1 VNTPEEVKDRGP
13 NLGWLRTRV
22 GPLWPYLTLIA
33 VPAAAFILPAVF
45 GGHLLM
51 TGDNLQQNYPLHVLV
66 GSMLRKG
73 QLPFWNQYIFSGTPL
88 LAGFNAGA
96 VYPLMGLFV
105 ILPDRVAWIAT
116 EVILFSVLALGM
128 YVFLRALVLS
138 TAASFLGAA
147 TFAFSG
153 VVLSQVNHID
163 MTEGFVAIPWM
174 LLALLHIL
182 RDGRWRWSILLGI
195 GFATVILGGAP
206 EAMLDEAILIIA
218 YGVISTGV
226 DPLRWWRFLSRGAV
240 AAGLALSLA
249 AIQWLPGLNAIANSQ
264 RASSGH
270 GFAAAGGYPLPF
282 GVLSIVPYLFGGYG
296 HLGESTFF
304 SHYNLPEVGI
314 YLGLLPIVAVVAL
327 LHPRWPS
334 RLPARERLNWYFVG
348 VLGFLLALADET
360 PVGRLFNQL
369 PLYGHQRLQ
378 SRNMIDVSVAVCVL
392 FAGWL
397 DRKEGAAAAEEAA
410 RYDRWAVLVPLV
422 AIAGLAGWAL
432 IAPSA
437 LLVHLAGV
445 TPRGS
450 LAHTVRE
457 ATLIALGVSIVAAV
471 LVWLRSRLTWRQWIV
486 AAGVFVAADIGT
498 MAVTSQLASYPYNP
512 VVAGSTTLERYL
524 AAHLVPGGRIDVYD
538 PQQYSR
544 TLGVG
549 SALPDVNVL
558 AHLPSVSGY
567 ASIVNGNY
575 SALTNTHTQG
585 DLNVAQLK
593 TGTLDGLDLEE
604 LATVPEYFLLP
615 LSSVPVSLAHVQQI
629 PESRGGDPVLP
640 LGNGP
645 NFNDD
650 AYPFYPPPRDA
661 LGPGASSE
669 WLFGE
674 SLAPTRATLLFDSD
688 SRSAQIRFGKVN
700 GGGVTTWGP
709 SVPVPSGAVRV
720 EAALPPG
727 AADGLA
733 VQVLSGRLPRH
744 QAVVSIA
751 GRAFE
756 LDGSLS
762 SAITPESWRQEGVV
776 DGSTVLVRLKPPTP
790 IYALAAGAAKEPRV
804 RVLTSQTKIEK
815 VRVTS
820 AQPVTIVRD
829 VAWDPGWDG
838 SVSVNGHGAQSV
850 RVTERGLVEQVRV
863 PAGNDVVTFAYRP
876 PHLLVATVLSC
887 GALAV
892 LFGLLVLSL
901 ARRVSGRRRRHVV
914 VMEGPGEPA
923 GM

>member
-1 VNTPEEVKDRGP
+1 MNTTEEVKDHRS
-13 NLGWLRTRV
+13 NLGWVRSRV
-22 GPLWPYLTLIA
+22 GPLWPYLILIA
-33 VPAAAFILPAVF
+33 IPAAAFILPDVF
-45 GGHLLM
+45 GGRLLM

-73 QLPFWNQYIFSGTPL
+73 QLPFWNPYIFSGTPL

-116 EVILFSVLALGM
+116 EVILFSALAIGM
-128 YVFLRALVLS
+128 YVFLRALALS

-174 LLALLHIL
+174 LLAMLHIF
-182 RDGRWRWSILLGI
+182 RDGRWRWTILLGF

-218 YGVISTGV
+218 YGVISAGL
-226 DPLRWWRFLSRGAV
+226 DPLRWWRLLSRGAA

-249 AIQWLPGLNAIANSQ
+249 ALQWLPGLNAIANSQ
-264 RASSGH
+264 RADSGH

-282 GVLSIVPYLFGGYG
+282 SVLSIVPYLFGGYG

-327 LHPRWPS
+327 LHPKWPS
-334 RLPARERLNWYFVG
+334 RLAARERLSWYLVG
-348 VLGFLLALADET
+348 VLGFLLALADAT
-360 PVGRLFNQL
+360 PVGRLFNDL

-397 DRKEGAAAAEEAA
+397 DRREDAAGEAA
-410 RYDRWAVLVPLV
+410 RYDRRAVFVPLV
-422 AIAGLAGWAL
+422 AIAGLAGWAI

-445 TPRGS
+445 TPRAS
-450 LAHTVRE
+450 FVHTVRE
-457 ATLIALGVSIVAAV
+457 ATLIALGVCIVAAV
-471 LVWLRSRLTWRQWIV
+471 LIWLRSRLTWRQWMV

-498 MAVTSQLASYPYNP
+498 MAVTSQLASYPSNH
-512 VVAGSTTLERYL
+512 VLAGTTSLEKFMT
-524 AAHLVPGGRIDVYD
+524 AHLVPGGRIDAYD

-549 SALPDVNVL
+549 FALPDVNVL
-558 AHLPSVSGY
+558 AHLPSVAGY

-575 SALTNTHTQG
+575 NALTNTHSQG

-593 TGTLDGLDLEE
+593 TGTLDGLDLQE
-604 LATVPEYFLLP
+604 LATLPEYFLLP
-615 LSSVPVSLAHVQQI
+615 LASMPASLADVQQI
-629 PESRGGDPVLP
+629 PESRGGDPVLA

-645 NFNDD
+645 NFNDK

-661 LGPGASSE
+661 LGRGGSDE

-674 SLAPTRATLLFDSD
+674 SLDPTQATLLFG
-688 SRSAQIRFGKVN
+688 SASGLAQLRFGKVN
-700 GGGVTTWGP
+700 SAGVTTWGP
-709 SVPVPSGAVRV
+709 LVPILPGADRV

-727 AADGLA
+727 AAIGVA
-733 VQVLSGRLPRH
+733 VQVVAGRIPRH

-751 GRAFE
+751 GRTFE

-762 SAITPESWRQEGVV
+762 SAITPKHWRPVGIV
-776 DGSTVLVRLKPPTP
+776 DGSTVLVRLQPPTP
-790 IYALAAGAAKEPRV
+790 IYAVTAGVGVAPRV
-804 RVLTSQTKIEK
+804 RVVTSQTKIEK
-815 VRVTS
+815 VRVSS
-820 AQPVTIVRD
+820 AESMTIVRD

-838 SVSVNGHGAQSV
+838 SVSVNGHRAQKV

-863 PAGNDVVTFAYRP
+863 PAGNDVVTFEYRP

-887 GALAV
+887 GGLAV
-892 LFGLLVLSL
+892 LLGLLVVSV
-901 ARRVSGRRRRHVV
+901 ARQVSRRRR
-914 VMEGPGEPA
+914 GST
-923 GM
+923 